1 MLRHT
6 HSERSVS
13 DFFFVFCCFINIKGM
28 LLPKIKMVNILL
40 FQVVLNQNKFL
51 SSVENK
57 NYLEETKQLMYPS
70 DFYSIFFSYGSQWG
84 TSTVLL
90 PTFIIISSF
99 VFSTRNK

>member
-1 MLRHT
+1 
-6 HSERSVS
+6 
-13 DFFFVFCCFINIKGM
+13 M
-28 LLPKIKMVNILL
+28 LLPKIKMVIILL
-40 FQVVLNQNKFL
+40 SQVVLYLNKFL

-57 NYLEETKQLMYPS
+57 NYFRRIWVTKQLMYPS
-70 DFYSIFFSYGSQWG
+70 DFHSIFFSYGSQWG